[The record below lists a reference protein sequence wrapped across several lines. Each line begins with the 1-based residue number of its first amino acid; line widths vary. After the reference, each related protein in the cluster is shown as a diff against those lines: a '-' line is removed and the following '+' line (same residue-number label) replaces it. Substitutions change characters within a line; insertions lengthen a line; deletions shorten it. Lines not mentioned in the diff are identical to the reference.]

1 MKTLLTLIAAGA
13 LTLAAKNQDLGKPL
27 TLKQPM
33 NVGTVVSQPEPLIGK
48 TVQVKGKVTEVCTMA
63 GCWMALVDPETSQ
76 TLRIKVND
84 GEIVFP
90 KEAIGKL
97 ALAEGTL
104 KKMVLT
110 KEQTIARMKHEAEET
125 GRKFDPAKITSGMT
139 IYQINGTG
147 ARLLD

>member
-1 MKTLLTLIAAGA
+1 MRYLTLLVA
-13 LTLAAKNQDLGKPL
+13 LATALSAKNQDLGKPL

-33 NVGTVVSQPEPLIGK
+33 NVGTVVSTPEPLVGK
-48 TVQVKGKVTEVCTMA
+48 TVQVKGKVTEVCEMA

-76 TLRIKVND
+76 MIRVKVND

-97 ALAEGTL
+97 AIAEGTL

-110 KEQTIARMKHEAEET
+110 KEQTIARMKHEADEM
-125 GRKFDPAKITSGMT
+125 GRKFDPAKITTGMT
-139 IYQINGTG
+139 IFQINGTG

>member
-1 MKTLLTLIAAGA
+1 MRYLTLLVA
-13 LTLAAKNQDLGKPL
+13 LATALSAKNQELGKPL
-27 TLKQPM
+27 TLKQAM
-33 NVGTVVSQPEPLIGK
+33 NVGTLVSAPEPLVGK

-63 GCWMALVDPETSQ
+63 GCWMALVDPETHQ
-76 TLRIKVND
+76 TLRVKVND

-97 ALAEGTL
+97 AIAEGTL

-110 KEQTIARMKHEAEET
+110 KEQTIARMKHEADEM

-139 IYQINGTG
+139 IFQVNGTG
-147 ARLLD
+147 AVLLE